1 MGFPTVFI
9 VPNQDDEATLREKLL
24 EWQAILVAN
33 SARFEP
39 DRPEMVA
46 IEVAKTIDSQT
57 VNNPKPDQTSETQ
70 PTTPTTIVA
79 LPLLEPQPMP
89 STEGLE
95 QQEPI
100 EGESEVLAGA
110 DLQSSSSGGEGLL
123 LELVGAGWWFRVRM
137 SRGNPYL
144 CARKGKKER
153 CLGLFTR
160 EMQKLVEE
168 NNITL
173 KGNYTETP

>member
-1 MGFPTVFI
+1 M
-9 VPNQDDEATLREKLL
+9 LREKLL
-24 EWQAILVAN
+24 KWQATLVAN

-46 IEVAKTIDSQT
+46 IEVAKTIDNQT
-57 VNNPKPDQTSETQ
+57 ANNPQPDQTSETQ
-70 PTTPTTIVA
+70 PTTPTTVA
-79 LPLLEPQPMP
+79 LPLLEPQPTT
-89 STEGLE
+89 STEDLE

-100 EGESEVLAGA
+100 EVVESNGLAGA